1 MFSTLLKNRS
11 FWNRLGYIL
20 TALWI
25 AFVILATEGD
35 SEAPL
40 FNTIFLVPLGLWLV
54 IIVLRRHF
62 EDPEPPIR

>member
-1 MFSTLLKNRS
+1 MNTVFLKNRS

-25 AFVILATEGD
+25 AFVLLATEGN

-40 FNTIFLVPLGLWLV
+40 FSTIFLVPLGLWLI
-54 IIVLRRHF
+54 IIVLIRYF
-62 EDPEPPIR
+62 ENTAPPRQ